1 MIGNVPLLEVKLVE
15 QRLAI
20 KEVVEGLCAHLE
32 QAGAASQEAPA
43 QPAGNPACGTR
54 GVGACKSEQVILIAS
69 TERTKR
75 HTIFFACLLNLVS
88 KHA

>member
-1 MIGNVPLLEVKLVE
+1 MLRYFFFFSENCHVPSVIGNMPLLEVKLVE
-15 QRLAI
+15 QRLAV

-54 GVGACKSEQVILIAS
+54 TSE
-69 TERTKR
+69 
-75 HTIFFACLLNLVS
+75 
-88 KHA
+88 